1 LTDVADIIP
10 ISDFPDIRYSSTI
23 RSAEHGS
30 LLMIPRERGLV
41 RVYIQLTE
49 VKLGANGRADR
60 SKITPASILQAA
72 QRIMAPYTLK
82 YEYCEWWTA
91 YQIGQRVGTHF
102 DYKSRVFLAGDAVHT
117 HSPKAG
123 QGKWACLN
131 FQATRAS
138 QLLTGSVGMNVSM
151 QDSFN
156 LGWKLGLVVKGVAHA
171 SILHTYG
178 IERRAIAKELIAFD
192 QKWSRLFSGRPAK
205 DIMDAEGISV
215 EQFRQVMEANV
226 MFFTGLS
233 VDYGGSILVGEERR
247 ELASNIKVG
256 MRLASQRVVNQSD
269 GREWELQRK
278 LVSDGRFRIIVFA
291 GNVTSGE
298 QQMRLQGFCRG
309 LRASELLGRYLGKNN
324 IAVLTCHSAQ
334 RNQVELLR
342 DVPEVLHPFDSRR
355 GWDYDSV
362 FADDDGHAY
371 GAYGVDRERGCVVVT
386 RPDQHVGQIESVDEA
401 GVAGVEGYFRS
412 VLLVE

>member
-1 LTDVADIIP
+1 VEWAPLH
-10 ISDFPDIRYSSTI
+10 F
-23 RSAEHGS
+23 
-30 LLMIPRERGLV
+30 
-41 RVYIQLTE
+41 E
-49 VKLGANGRADR
+49 VTRT
-60 SKITPASILQAA
+60 S
-72 QRIMAPYTLK
+72 QR
-82 YEYCEWWTA
+82 
-91 YQIGQRVGTHF
+91 
-102 DYKSRVFLAGDAVHT
+102 
-117 HSPKAG
+117 
-123 QGKWACLN
+123 
-131 FQATRAS
+131 
-138 QLLTGSVGMNVSM
+138 LTGSAGMNVSM

-178 IERRAIAKELIAFD
+178 VERRAIAKELIAFD
-192 QKWSRLFSGRPAK
+192 HKWSRLFSGRPAK

-233 VDYGGSILVGEERR
+233 VDYGGSMLVGEDRR

-278 LVSDGRFRIIVFA
+278 LVSDGRFRVIVFA

-298 QQMRLQGFCRG
+298 QQARLQGFCRG
-309 LRASELLGRYLGKNN
+309 LSASGLLGRRYLAKGS
-324 IAVLTCHSAQ
+324 IAVLTCHSAK
-334 RNQVELLR
+334 RRQVELLR
-342 DVPEVLHPFDSRR
+342 DVPAVLHPFDSRR

-386 RPDQHVGQIESVDEA
+386 RPDQHVGQIGSVDA
-401 GVAGVEGYFRS
+401 AGVEEIAEYLRR
-412 VLLVE
+412 VLVA

>member
-1 LTDVADIIP
+1 V
-10 ISDFPDIRYSSTI
+10 
-23 RSAEHGS
+23 EW
-30 LLMIPRERGLV
+30 
-41 RVYIQLTE
+41 
-49 VKLGANGRADR
+49 
-60 SKITPASILQAA
+60 
-72 QRIMAPYTLK
+72 APL
-82 YEYCEWWTA
+82 
-91 YQIGQRVGTHF
+91 R
-102 DYKSRVFLAGDAVHT
+102 
-117 HSPKAG
+117 
-123 QGKWACLN
+123 
-131 FQATRAS
+131 FQATRAR
-138 QLLTGSVGMNVSM
+138 QLLTGSAGMNVSM

-178 IERRAIAKELIAFD
+178 VERRAIAKELIAFD

-233 VDYGGSILVGEERR
+233 VDYGGSMLVGEDRR

-269 GREWELQRK
+269 GRVWELQRK
-278 LVSDGRFRIIVFA
+278 LMSDGRFRMIVFA

-298 QQMRLQGFCRG
+298 QQRRLQGFCRG
-309 LRASELLGRYLGKNN
+309 LRASGLLGRYLGQS
-324 IAVLTCHSAQ
+324 IAVLTCHSAK
-334 RNQVELLR
+334 RSQVELLR
-342 DVPEVLHPFDSRR
+342 DVPAVLHPFDSRR

-362 FADDDGHAY
+362 FADDDDGHGY

-386 RPDQHVGQIESVDEA
+386 RPDQHVGQIGSVDEA
-401 GVAGVEGYFRS
+401 GVAGVEGYFRG
-412 VLLVE
+412 VLVG